1 MTVGSAVVIFRRAAL
16 IVGTVAI
23 VWALLLLTLA
33 CGVALSGRI
42 DIGDDVGTPEA
53 QSPCP

>member
-42 DIGDDVGTPEA
+42 DIGDDVGTETA
-53 QSPCP
+53 SPCP